1 MPLPRPS
8 SPKVLLSDIRALF
21 SERSPHQVTA
31 AVLAVLMPF
40 LIIMGFVIDVK
51 TNTAPGP
58 QLIYIKS
65 WSANRTDAEII
76 ADQKKAQ
83 VEKDAAKK
91 EHQRQVRKLA
101 DQLGIE

>member
-8 SPKVLLSDIRALF
+8 SPKVLLSDIRALL
-21 SERSPHQVTA
+21 SERSPHQMIA
-31 AVLAVLMPF
+31 AGLAVLMPI
-40 LIIMGFVIDVK
+40 LIVMAFVIDVK

-83 VEKDAAKK
+83 IEKDAAKK
-91 EHQRQVRKLA
+91 EHQRQVRELA

>member
-8 SPKVLLSDIRALF
+8 SPKVLLSDIRGLMA
-21 SERSPHQVTA
+21 ERSRHQLVA
-31 AVLAVLMPF
+31 ATLAICMPI
-40 LIIMGFVIDVK
+40 LIVAAFVIDVK

-83 VEKDAAKK
+83 IEKDAAKK